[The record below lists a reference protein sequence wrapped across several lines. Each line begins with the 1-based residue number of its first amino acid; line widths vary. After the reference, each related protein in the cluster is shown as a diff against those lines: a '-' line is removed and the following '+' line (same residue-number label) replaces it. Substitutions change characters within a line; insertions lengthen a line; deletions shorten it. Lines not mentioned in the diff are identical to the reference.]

1 MSLQQVHDFYEVLM
15 SDQAIYEQ
23 YYSKCCVRGLF
34 GIWDW
39 DKTKIVNFAATL
51 GYIFTE
57 TDLDEVWFGS
67 EPSISES
74 SLNLSEYQG
83 LSHINYE
90 LPRSSLGG
98 SQKSKVNSQQ

>member
-83 LSHINYE
+83 LSDINYE
-90 LPRSSLGG
+90 LPSSSLGG
-98 SQKSKVNSQQ
+98 SQKSKVKSQK